1 MFHGALVSFVERR
14 VIYMDFNA
22 VYHEAN
28 DNYCYP
34 FNDDELIINIKTGY
48 DIKSVNIILGDP
60 FANGILGGGEDWEGE
75 KEEIVF
81 KKRLKNQ
88 IWWTTTVKPPY
99 KRLKYYFELIT
110 DDERWYYFE
119 DGFLSD
125 EQKNLAGRSRQ
136 CFVFPWMNPCDVART
151 PAWVNDTVWYQ
162 IFPDRFCN
170 GNHSLDPENVCPWRS
185 HKETVRN
192 EESFGG
198 DLQGIISK
206 LDYLKNLGITGIYMT
221 PVNESHSN
229 HKYDTV
235 NYKKIDPH
243 FGDEKV
249 FKTLVDEAHSRG
261 IRVMLDGVFNHSGYD
276 FAPWQDVLQKGPESE
291 YYDWFMIN
299 TWPLSEGGGHAH
311 KGEYY
316 AFAFFD
322 DMPKLNT
329 NNPKVRKYFID
340 ICEDWVRKYGVD
352 GIRLDVANEVS
363 HLFCKELRTR
373 LKSINPDIFILGE
386 IWHNALPWL
395 RGDEFDAVMNYPLG
409 ESIKD
414 FWIDKSLTNEDFE
427 FTVNRC
433 YTMYMQQMNDVL
445 FNLLDSHD
453 TKRLR
458 SDVKSLDAYFAQLAV
473 LFTMPGS
480 PCIYYGT
487 EIAMEGSYD
496 PDCRRCMPWNAIE
509 RGEYDDRINIIRQLI
524 ELRKKEPLLKSRNF
538 HFPNEYADHP
548 RLIQFQ
554 KVGWSDNYIEII
566 INASEED
573 VEIAHKG
580 EVLFARHYIDS
591 TLLCNGILMRRI
603 NEQNGCV

>member
-453 TKRLR
+453 TKRLC

>member
-1 MFHGALVSFVERR
+1 
-14 VIYMDFNA
+14 MDFNA

-34 FNDDELIINIKTGY
+34 FNENELIINIKTGY

-60 FANGILGGGEDWEGE
+60 FANGILGGGEGWEGE
-75 KEEIVF
+75 SEPIVF
-81 KKRLKNQ
+81 KKNLKNQ
-88 IWWTTTVKPPY
+88 LWWTTTVKPEF

-110 DDERWYYFE
+110 DTERWYYFE
-119 DGFLSD
+119 DGFLSE
-125 EQKNLAGRSRQ
+125 EQKNLEGRSRQ
-136 CFVFPWMNPCDVART
+136 CFVFPWMNPCDIPVT

-170 GNHSLDPENVCPWRS
+170 GNHDLDPDNVVPWRS
-185 HKETVRN
+185 HKESVKN
-192 EESFGG
+192 EECFGG
-198 DLQGIISK
+198 DLEGIISR
-206 LDYLKNLGITGIYMT
+206 LDYIKNLGITGIYLT
-221 PVNESHSN
+221 PINESYTN

-235 NYKKIDPH
+235 DYTKIDPL
-243 FGDEKV
+243 FGDADI
-249 FKTLVDEAHSRG
+249 FKRLVKEAHNRG
-261 IRVMLDGVFNHSGYD
+261 IHVMLDGVFNHSGYY
-276 FAPWQDVLQKGPESE
+276 FKPWQDVLEKGRDSE
-291 YYDWFMIN
+291 YFDWFMIN
-299 TWPLSEGGGHAH
+299 TWPLSEGGGHAN

-316 AFAFFD
+316 TFAFFD

-329 NNPKVRKYFID
+329 NNPVVRKYFID
-340 ICEDWVRKYGVD
+340 ICAKWVEDYGVD

-363 HLFCKELRTR
+363 HMFCKELRTR
-373 LKSINPDIFILGE
+373 LKAINPDIFILGE

-427 FTVNRC
+427 YTVNRC
-433 YTMYMQQMNDVL
+433 YTMYMQQTNDVL

-458 SDVKSLDAYFAQLAV
+458 SDVKSLDAYFAQLTV

-496 PDCRRCMPWNAIE
+496 PDCRRCMPWDAIE
-509 RGEYDDRINIIRQLI
+509 SGAYDDRINIVRELI
-524 ELRKKEPLLKSRNF
+524 ALRKNEPLLKSRNF
-538 HFPNEYADHP
+538 HFPNEYKEYP

-566 INASEED
+566 INTSEED
-573 VEIAHKG
+573 IDIEQKG
-580 EVLFARHYIDS
+580 EILFARHYID
-591 TLLCNGILMRRI
+591 TALLCNGILIRRI
-603 NEQNGCV
+603 KE

>member
-1 MFHGALVSFVERR
+1 
-14 VIYMDFNA
+14 MDFNA

-509 RGEYDDRINIIRQLI
+509 RGEYDDRINIIRKLI
-524 ELRKKEPLLKSRNF
+524 ELSKKEPLLKSRNF

>member
-1 MFHGALVSFVERR
+1 
-14 VIYMDFNA
+14 MDFNA

-34 FNDDELIINIKTGY
+34 FNNDELIINIKTGY
-48 DIKSVNIILGDP
+48 DIKSVNIIVGDP
-60 FANGILGGGEDWEGE
+60 FANGILGGGEGWEGE
-75 KEEIVF
+75 REPVVF

-88 IWWTTTVKPPY
+88 VWWTTTVKPEY

-110 DDERWYYFE
+110 DDEKWYYFE

-136 CFVFPWMNPCDVART
+136 CFVFPWMNPCDIATT

-170 GNHSLDPENVCPWRS
+170 GDHSLDPDNVLPWRS
-185 HKETVRN
+185 HKESVLN
-192 EESFGG
+192 EECFGG
-198 DLQGIISK
+198 DIKGIISK
-206 LDYLKNLGITGIYMT
+206 LDYLKDLGITGIYMT
-221 PVNESHSN
+221 PINKSYSN

-235 NYKKIDPH
+235 DYTQIDPL
-243 FGDEKV
+243 FGDETV
-249 FKTLVDEAHSRG
+249 FKELVTKAHERG
-261 IRVMLDGVFNHSGYD
+261 IRVMLDGVFNHSGYY
-276 FAPWQDVLQKGPESE
+276 FEPWQDVLSKGTESE
-291 YYDWFMIN
+291 YFDWFMIN
-299 TWPLSEGGGHAH
+299 KWPLSVGGGHAK

-316 AFAFFD
+316 TFAFFD

-329 NNPKVRKYFID
+329 NNPAVRRYFVD
-340 ICEDWVRKYGVD
+340 ICAKWVEDYGVD

-363 HLFCKELRTR
+363 HQFCKELRAR
-373 LKSINPDIFILGE
+373 LKSINPDIYILGE

-427 FTVNRC
+427 YTVNRC
-433 YTMYMQQMNDVL
+433 YTMYMQQTNDVL

-458 SDVKSLDAYFAQLAV
+458 SDVKSLDAYFAQLAIH
-473 LFTMPGS
+473 FTMPGS

-496 PDCRRCMPWNAIE
+496 PDCRRCMPWDEIE
-509 RGEYDDRINIIRQLI
+509 KGEYADRINIIRELI
-524 ELRKKEPLLKSRNF
+524 ALRKNEPLLKSRNF
-538 HFPNEYADHP
+538 HFPNEYADLP
-548 RLIQFQ
+548 RIIQFR
-554 KVGWSDNYIEII
+554 KMGWSDNYIEII
-566 INASEED
+566 INTSDED
-573 VEIAHKG
+573 VEIKQKG
-580 EVLFARHYIDS
+580 EVLFARHYID
-591 TLLCNGILMRRI
+591 TALLCNGILIRRI
-603 NEQNGCV
+603 RE